1 MIFKFNI
8 DIITYKMYSRP
19 RILEHG
25 SESVSKNKSKI
36 ELRLEWKRNDS
47 NIAKSKTIRTEYF
60 TDKTVAHP

>member
-25 SESVSKNKSKI
+25 SESVSKNKPKI
-36 ELRLEWKRNDS
+36 ELRLE
-47 NIAKSKTIRTEYF
+47 
-60 TDKTVAHP
+60 